1 MADLAR
7 FHEAQRGSYDAALAE
22 LRSARKA
29 THWMWFIFPQLAGL
43 GRSATARYYG
53 IADLGEARAY
63 LADPVL
69 QARLDAC
76 AAALLSHDG
85 LTAETILGPR
95 DAVCLL
101 SHDDR
106 FDPETILLALRSPAF
121 YVGAMGS
128 RRTHE
133 QRLARLRDL
142 GASTA
147 ELARLHGPI
156 GLDLGAVTPD
166 EVAVSILAELLQVR
180 SGASARSL
188 RELSGRIHAPV
199 TGQPVS

>member
-85 LTAETILGPR
+85 LTAETILGPV
-95 DAVCLL
+95 DALKLRSSATLFAAADPDGPVGARMEAIL
-101 SHDDR
+101 DR
-106 FDPETILLALRSPAF
+106 FYGGRPCPLTAGLLA
-121 YVGAMGS
+121 
-128 RRTHE
+128 
-133 QRLARLRDL
+133 D
-142 GASTA
+142 
-147 ELARLHGPI
+147 
-156 GLDLGAVTPD
+156 
-166 EVAVSILAELLQVR
+166 
-180 SGASARSL
+180 
-188 RELSGRIHAPV
+188 
-199 TGQPVS
+199 